1 MNNNL
6 RSFVL
11 IILWIFTINHES
23 YCQDEYDIFY
33 LVIGSEHYEQDAK
46 KFDEGFLGLN
56 NLEAANN
63 SAVKMEQLFEKMG
76 AKSGRMLLSKSP
88 YDINQKLILDQ
99 LNGLIK
105 EVKKSKSK
113 NPIIIVYYAGHGFS
127 SGDYKTH
134 FIPPGNFVKNPAMLE
149 WEEWLEH
156 SIAPLDL
163 REILEE
169 SKISYMMLL
178 DCCYEGEL
186 RQQELVSEEIHDLTG
201 TEELMDLFGD
211 IGNILDNLNTM
222 TGPDPVI
229 FSCKPGST
237 VITDLYDFGEGR
249 EEVAP
254 LCRRIHL
261 ILDQK
266 LKEEDVSI
274 SDLVIMLIYEDLDVR
289 TGPAYSTW
297 TFDEK
302 NLNYLWKRK

>member
-1 MNNNL
+1 MNNKL
-6 RSFVL
+6 RSIVFS
-11 IILWIFTINHES
+11 ILWILTIHHKS
-23 YCQDEYDIFY
+23 YSQEQYDIFY
-33 LVIGSEHYEQDAK
+33 FVIGSEHYEQDPK
-46 KFDEGFLGLN
+46 KYDVGFEGLN

-63 SAVKMEQLFEKMG
+63 SAVKMGQLFERMG
-76 AKSGRMLLSKSP
+76 AKSGRLILSKSTS
-88 YDINQKLILDQ
+88 DINQKLILDQ
-99 LNGLIK
+99 LGGLIK
-105 EVKKSKSK
+105 EVKKSKAK
-113 NPIIIVYYAGHGFS
+113 NPIIIFYYAGHGFS

-134 FIPPGNFVKNPAMLE
+134 FIPPGNFVKNPSLLE
-149 WEEWLEH
+149 WEDWLEY
-156 SIAPLDL
+156 SIAPLDI
-163 REILEE
+163 REILDE

-186 RQQELVSEEIHDLTG
+186 RQQELVSEEIQDLTG
-201 TEELMDLFGD
+201 SDEVMDLFGE

-237 VITDLYDFGEGR
+237 VTTDLYDFGEGR

-261 ILDQK
+261 IFDQK
-266 LKEEDVSI
+266 LKEVDVSI